1 MNAFAYYRKNCNL
14 TQQQVADYLGLDQ
27 TTVSR
32 WEKGRKL
39 PRAEKLKTIAKLYHC
54 SIDNLLGE

>member
-1 MNAFAYYRKNCNL
+1 LNPFEYYRKNSNM
-14 TQQQVADYLGLDQ
+14 TQKQVADILGLDQ

-39 PRAEKLKTIAKLYHC
+39 PRAERLMAISKLYGC
-54 SIDNLLGE
+54 KVEDLLPQ